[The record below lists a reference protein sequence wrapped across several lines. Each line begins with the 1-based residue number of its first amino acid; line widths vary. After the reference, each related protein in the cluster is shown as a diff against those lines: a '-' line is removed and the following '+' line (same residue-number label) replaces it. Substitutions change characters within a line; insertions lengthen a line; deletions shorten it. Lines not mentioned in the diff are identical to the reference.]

1 MWFFWVI
8 ATLAKCSVVFSFF
21 QIFDFGWEC
30 PIEGVVGES
39 FGVWKPTKNK
49 FHSFSPPKGTG
60 RREWTSFG
68 TLDIKIG
75 LSVWTVQVS
84 KDLKGNLSIYLSQA
98 ARQCSTVVMAPCTL
112 NGRSLF
118 LVHPVQETCG
128 PIAIKIVW
136 VNYVGVISKC
146 ANFDWNRF
154 TGVVSAKGWNMRL
167 LCLFKPYRL
176 IDWSIDR

>member
-1 MWFFWVI
+1 MADSETQTQMWFFWVI

-60 RREWTSFG
+60 RREGTSFG

-84 KDLKGNLSIYLSQA
+84 KDLKGNLSIYQSIRFKMSQKPHISPFS
-98 ARQCSTVVMAPCTL
+98 RDYPSEPIPTKVGTSTYSADVV
-112 NGRSLF
+112 NSD
-118 LVHPVQETCG
+118 
-128 PIAIKIVW
+128 
-136 VNYVGVISKC
+136 
-146 ANFDWNRF
+146 NFDCNRS
-154 TGVVSAKGWNMRL
+154 TGFL
-167 LCLFKPYRL
+167 YRV
-176 IDWSIDR
+176 DQK